1 MYTYRRPLT
10 TMLRST
16 MGHNR
21 RHRINVRCLR
31 WLSTTD
37 LEWQRS
43 FIYARTRYLADF
55 EDMIGTV
62 PCATDALKQ
71 EPNTDERSN

>member
-1 MYTYRRPLT
+1 MYTYRRPFM
-10 TMLRST
+10 MLKRA
-16 MGHNR
+16 MMHNR

-37 LEWQRS
+37 SDWQRS
-43 FIYARTRYLADF
+43 FIYARTEYLATF

-62 PCATDALKQ
+62 PCATDALKP
-71 EPNTDERSN
+71 EPDERSKC